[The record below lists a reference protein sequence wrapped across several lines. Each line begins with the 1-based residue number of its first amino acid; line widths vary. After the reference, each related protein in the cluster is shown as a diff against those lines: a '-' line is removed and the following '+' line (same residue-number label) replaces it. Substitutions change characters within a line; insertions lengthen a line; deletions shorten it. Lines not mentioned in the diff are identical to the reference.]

1 MYDTF
6 FQFVNI
12 HLQFRLY
19 IEIENFPVKEFR
31 IKTLKMKTPNISEQD
46 CNVLKV
52 YLRRLTNLST
62 MISAV
67 KGTIRDDEI
76 RAGMDILYKK
86 CMDGQKLCTDKLRLF
101 YQNKNEVVA
110 NEKNG

>member
-1 MYDTF
+1 M
-6 FQFVNI
+6 
-12 HLQFRLY
+12 
-19 IEIENFPVKEFR
+19 
-31 IKTLKMKTPNISEQD
+31 KTPTPNISEQD

-67 KGTIRDDEI
+67 KGTIRDENL
-76 RAGMDILYKK
+76 REGMDILYKK
-86 CMDGQKLCTDKLRLF
+86 CVNEQKACIKSLRLF